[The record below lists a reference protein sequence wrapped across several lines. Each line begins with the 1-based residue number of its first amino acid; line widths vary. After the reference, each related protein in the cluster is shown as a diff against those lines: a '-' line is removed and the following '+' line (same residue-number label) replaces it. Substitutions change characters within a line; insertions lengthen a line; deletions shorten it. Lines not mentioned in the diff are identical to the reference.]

1 MNKQSK
7 SRMPE
12 RINVGVWI
20 HIRHWEQSLCEN
32 GIFQSCLH
40 LVTVLMRSPRVKS
53 PYVVTGGSIERRFF
67 AFELACA
74 SSVQNV
80 RLIHVSLNSNSPAKR
95 VAYK

>member
-40 LVTVLMRSPRVKS
+40 LVTVLMRSPREVALR
-53 PYVVTGGSIERRFF
+53 GDG
-67 AFELACA
+67 
-74 SSVQNV
+74 
-80 RLIHVSLNSNSPAKR
+80 RLNRTSLFC
-95 VAYK
+95 V